1 MNNLD
6 SLCILIPFRF
16 GNQEIVDKNL
26 EIILNKSLF
35 ERSFNH
41 AKVFRKNI
49 QSRICLSTN
58 KPEVILK
65 NKELNELFSNLN
77 FTKSISKSELCLT
90 PTKIDLHQRSNEL
103 ASKVTPISDVLRSV
117 RNLYIE
123 KNFYFKYWLLLQ
135 PTSPFRSHEDFS
147 YILNYL
153 NQIEDPTKEVSLV
166 SVTGV
171 DGFHPARMYRE
182 KQGKLQ
188 KFLDNS
194 SSNVQL
200 RQELEPLYIR
210 DGAFY
215 FFSDELAKTGRL
227 GNDHPDFFIRNF
239 PWNVNID
246 TNQDLQLARN
256 VNKAQ
261 VVNDPNNEF

>member
-1 MNNLD
+1 MAATAAVACGSTLKR
-6 SLCILIPFRF
+6 SPITP
-16 GNQEIVDKNL
+16 
-26 EIILNKSLF
+26 KS
-35 ERSFNH
+35 
-41 AKVFRKNI
+41 A
-49 QSRICLSTN
+49 
-58 KPEVILK
+58 
-65 NKELNELFSNLN
+65 
-77 FTKSISKSELCLT
+77 ISKSGASGSLLT
-90 PTKIDLHQRSNEL
+90 TTIP
-103 ASKVTPISDVLRSV
+103 
-117 RNLYIE
+117 
-123 KNFYFKYWLLLQ
+123 
-135 PTSPFRSHEDFS
+135 
-147 YILNYL
+147 
-153 NQIEDPTKEVSLV
+153 KEVSLV

-227 GNDHPDFFIRNF
+227 KNDHPDFFIRNF

>member
-1 MNNLD
+1 MNSVN
-6 SLCILIPFRF
+6 CRKIF
-16 GNQEIVDKNL
+16 
-26 EIILNKSLF
+26 NKSLLT
-35 ERSFNH
+35 
-41 AKVFRKNI
+41 KN
-49 QSRICLSTN
+49 
-58 KPEVILK
+58 
-65 NKELNELFSNLN
+65 
-77 FTKSISKSELCLT
+77 ISKSELSLSSLE
-90 PTKIDLHQRSNEL
+90 IDLHHRSEEL
-103 ASKVTPISDVLRSV
+103 ASKTAPISEVLRSV
-117 RNLYIE
+117 RELYIE
-123 KNFYFKYWLLLQ
+123 KNVYFKYWLLLQ

-227 GNDHPDFFIRNF
+227 KNDHPDFFIRNF